1 MAVTIHPLPPRVL
14 TTNAPKQ
21 FTFPFCYEPH
31 PLCVAA
37 ANEVQHYISQR
48 KEWHDELQKGKML
61 GVLIVDPSKSPL
73 KGETSSL
80 SSPPLRGS

>member
-1 MAVTIHPLPPRVL
+1 MAVTVHPLPPRVQ

-37 ANEVQHYISQR
+37 ANEVRRYISQR
-48 KEWHDELQKGKML
+48 KEWREELQKGKML

-73 KGETSSL
+73 SCKRERCSAYS
-80 SSPPLRGS
+80 